1 MICLQG
7 ARQGDGLEMGWH
19 ENGKQ
24 HEEGTIRDGREVS
37 VKFWNRK
44 GEEVE
49 TGEESLK

>member
-19 ENGKQ
+19 ENGQ
-24 HEEGTIRDGREVS
+24 QLEEGTIRDGREVS
-37 VKFWNRK
+37 AKFWNRK